1 MLKIN
6 IEDIEKKVIE
16 IISES
21 LGLDPEEEITKESS
35 FNDMDVESLERV
47 GILMDL
53 EEEFDMEIPD
63 EEAEKF
69 QTVEDVIK
77 YVEKQMELADS
88 PS

>member
-77 YVEKQMELADS
+77 YVEKQMELADEEE
-88 PS
+88 